1 MFIYK
6 DFCLLFSW
14 RQRGGDALVEG
25 SVIKGVKL
33 GLFLSWCGFEPWW
46 GRFFFPKLIFC
57 QHVLVNLLTSIGK
70 LVQSYRYFTSNL
82 KFLFV
87 KNFCLL
93 FSWRQRGG
101 DALVQGSVMKAVELG
116 LFLSWCGLEPQWGSF
131 FIFPKLIFCN
141 LVSMYKLNC
150 RSLPFTFINAFKIEL
165 N

>member
-1 MFIYK
+1 MNFCPSIFEHFQMVCIIGTLTMLALKKINYKASIIGILIMLALNNIY
-6 DFCLLFSW
+6 
-14 RQRGGDALVEG
+14 V
-25 SVIKGVKL
+25 
-33 GLFLSWCGFEPWW
+33 
-46 GRFFFPKLIFC
+46 LI
-57 QHVLVNLLTSIGK
+57 NLLTSIGK

-82 KFLFV
+82 KCLFV

-93 FSWRQRGG
+93 FSRRKRGG

-150 RSLPFTFINAFKIEL
+150 RSLPFTFVNAFKIEL